1 MAWSL
6 ASRDGELHNQYRKKY
21 EVKPLLIH
29 PKTCS
34 LHHFSMDP
42 YADRLI
48 SHMHMPATRHREL
61 RQFKLISATSF
72 PYSLIFLRMTLNP
85 KSLFI
90 IFEIFLMNHLFIMND
105 CVLSF
110 KVLGSHIHTT
120 NPKVKN
126 YFFFIWTKIGIRSPW
141 NWEDWLEIGLFK
153 AWCEKLICVDVVF

>member
-1 MAWSL
+1 MTRERRGRILKLDMAWSL

-110 KVLGSHIHTT
+110 KVLGSH
-120 NPKVKN
+120 NK
-126 YFFFIWTKIGIRSPW
+126 
-141 NWEDWLEIGLFK
+141 
-153 AWCEKLICVDVVF
+153 

>member
-1 MAWSL
+1 VTRERRGRILKLDMAWSL

-48 SHMHMPATRHREL
+48 SHMHMPATHHREL

-72 PYSLIFLRMTLNP
+72 SYSLNFFKDDFEPQMIIYYFLINQW
-85 KSLFI
+85 I
-90 IFEIFLMNHLFIMND
+90 IYLLWMIVYYHLKCWD
-105 CVLSF
+105 
-110 KVLGSHIHTT
+110 HTT
-120 NPKVKN
+120 
-126 YFFFIWTKIGIRSPW
+126 SPW
-141 NWEDWLEIGLFK
+141 
-153 AWCEKLICVDVVF
+153 